1 MLVPFSELPDF
12 ARIWI
17 YQAVRPLLPEEET
30 SANKTLTDFCSQ
42 WQAHGQPLKASFRII
57 HRQFIVLAIDEDYEG
72 ASGCSID
79 GSVRMLKLLQ
89 SQIDNDF
96 FDRKNQA
103 FWVDG
108 KVATFPTHQ
117 LQELIRS
124 GTLSATTPVFN
135 NLVPCKSDFEKN
147 WLVPLEKSWVA
158 KYLPKPAFM

>member
-1 MLVPFSELPDF
+1 MLVPFSELPGY

-17 YQAVRPLLPEEET
+17 YQATRPLLPEEET
-30 SANKTLTDFCSQ
+30 SASKTLADFCSQ
-42 WQAHGQPLKASFRII
+42 WQAHGQSLKASFGII
-57 HRQFIVLAIDEDYEG
+57 HRQFVVLAIDEDYEG

-79 GSVRMLKLLQ
+79 GSVRMLKHLQ

-103 FWVDG
+103 FWMDG
-108 KVATFPTHQ
+108 KVVTFPTHQ
-117 LQELIRS
+117 FQKLILS
-124 GTLSATTPVFN
+124 GTLSAATPVFN
-135 NLVPCKSDFEKN
+135 NLVPSKSDFEKN